1 MSPFDPYSARPWPR
15 RRFNAAA
22 LAAALAAS
30 SLGGLLGPR
39 PAAAQP
45 RLRPTPT
52 DFEGPYRPVEGTSW
66 GGIDL
71 MTSRDAA
78 SPGRPVVLCGRL
90 LDTAGRP
97 HNGLRLQVWQANSTG
112 RYDYHPAETPGHGR
126 PDPAFRGHGES
137 DTDADGWYAY
147 RTIRP
152 GGYRRTLFGFLP
164 WTFVPHIHV
173 AVRAL
178 ERDLLVTQ
186 CDLDKVV
193 AQRPATAPADRD
205 ELMRSDAIRRLAD
218 AVGGAAVAQAELIRF
233 DTSGERACDATR
245 SSAARIAA

>member
-1 MSPFDPYSARPWPR
+1 M
-15 RRFNAAA
+15 
-22 LAAALAAS
+22 
-30 SLGGLLGPR
+30 
-39 PAAAQP
+39 
-45 RLRPTPT
+45 
-52 DFEGPYRPVEGTSW
+52 
-66 GGIDL
+66 
-71 MTSRDAA
+71 
-78 SPGRPVVLCGRL
+78 LCGRL

-97 HNGLRLQVWQANSTG
+97 HSGLRLQVWQANSTG

-164 WTFVPHIHV
+164 RTFVPHIHV

-245 SSAARIAA
+245 SSAPSRSVMLSAPAICAAASASVPSSPASTLSDSAALRSARRPADAASGG